1 MGRMRVT
8 IDHGGGESGLGVI
21 VAIVAIVLLAGSADT
36 LARAAGAL
44 ITLALVL
51 VGSLVAGA
59 VCIAVV
65 ILLLRRR
72 SVRSLSPRTLT
83 AQVVTAV
90 PEARTAPRALA
101 GSQSLALAGSQS
113 RALPGLS
120 ALVNPHNGHA
130 YVCPCVPCALFWD
143 TAPGMVAYL
152 ETTGQAVPDR
162 LYRAIL
168 PASEPG
174 NR

>member
-1 MGRMRVT
+1 MGHMRVT
-8 IDHGGGESGLGVI
+8 IDHGSGGGGGSVLAVI
-21 VAIVAIVLLAGSADT
+21 AAIVAVGLLAGSADT
-36 LARAAGAL
+36 LTRAVGAL
-44 ITLALVL
+44 LTLALVTIGTL
-51 VGSLVAGA
+51 VFGA

-72 SVRSLSPRTLT
+72 SVLSPRAKPLT
-83 AQVVTAV
+83 AHVITAV
-90 PEARTAPRALA
+90 PEARTAPRSLA
-101 GSQSLALAGSQS
+101 GSES
-113 RALPGLS
+113 RALSGLS
-120 ALVNPHNGHA
+120 ALTNPRNGHA
-130 YVCPCVPCALFWD
+130 YVCSCVPCALFWD

-152 ETTGQAVPDR
+152 ETTGQPVPDR